1 MTLKKE
7 GKQGGIALSH
17 DEKALLRTM
26 MVDVPRFELGNS
38 NAERIRCF
46 IIGFQLAERY
56 YQFQQHRYGGG
67 L

>member
-1 MTLKKE
+1 
-7 GKQGGIALSH
+7 
-17 DEKALLRTM
+17 

-56 YQFQQHRYGGG
+56 YRCQQQRYGGG